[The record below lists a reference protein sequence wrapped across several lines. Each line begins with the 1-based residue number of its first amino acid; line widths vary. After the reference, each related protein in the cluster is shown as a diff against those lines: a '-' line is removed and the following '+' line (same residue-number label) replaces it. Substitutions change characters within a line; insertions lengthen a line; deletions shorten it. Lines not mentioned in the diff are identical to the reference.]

1 MLRMNKNKK
10 GQAGFVITVELL
22 LIVVILVMG
31 LVSGWAKVR
40 DQTAAELGD
49 TGDAI
54 GAIDQSYR
62 VMGTQWLLGNGTGP
76 VGAHAGFQFDD
87 ALDAAVVPSAVGGDG
102 AFQGYSSAPVPA
114 VTGTTLFEVSV
125 F

>member
-1 MLRMNKNKK
+1 MMRMNKNKK

-31 LVSGWAKVR
+31 LVTGWAKVR
-40 DQTAAELGD
+40 DQSLAELGD

-54 GAIDQSYR
+54 GAIDQSYQ
-62 VMGTQWLLGNGTGP
+62 VMGTRWLTAIGIMA
-76 VGAHAGFQFDD
+76 AHTPFGFTD
-87 ALDAAVVPSAVGGDG
+87 AVDTAATTAIGGDG
-102 AFQGYSSAPVPA
+102 ATQEYNTNLTAA
-114 VTGTTLFEVSV
+114 VTGSGGTFEAST